1 MKEKLIKLYINKLT
15 KEDILTFAKKQG
27 IYLTKYELEYI
38 YTSIKTKA
46 DIILNN
52 PSLILN
58 EANKELSNNTYK
70 KLYELYTIYYPKLYH

>member
-15 KEDILTFAKKQG
+15 KEDILMFAKKQG

-70 KLYELYTIYYPKLYH
+70 KLYELYSIYYPKLYH